1 MKPSRAELKAALMR
15 QAEVA
20 IEQLLDFDER
30 TTEPTLTQIEDAVL
44 KLREEIS
51 VQAAQV
57 LIEAQPNTHP
67 VPGPRCPT
75 CGQEMHYKDVKG
87 ETVESRVGTLPLK
100 RSYYYCETCRRG
112 LFPPGPP
119 TPDLGEPLE

>member
-1 MKPSRAELKAALMR
+1 MKQTRAELKAALMR
-15 QAEVA
+15 QAEAA
-20 IEQLLDFDER
+20 IEQLLDFDEQ
-30 TTEPTLTQIEDAVL
+30 TVEPTLTQIEDAVL
-44 KLREEIS
+44 KLREQIS
-51 VQAAQV
+51 VQAALA
-57 LIEAQPNTHP
+57 LIEGQPNTHP
-67 VPGPRCPT
+67 VPGPRCPI
-75 CGQEMHYKDVKG
+75 CGREMHYKDLKG

>member
-1 MKPSRAELKAALMR
+1 MKRSRAELKADLMR
-15 QAEVA
+15 QAELA
-20 IEQLLDFDER
+20 IDQLLDFGEQ
-30 TTEPTLTQIEDAVL
+30 TTEPTLTQIEDVVL
-44 KLREEIS
+44 KLRKDLSEQMA
-51 VQAAQV
+51 VT

-75 CGQEMHYKDVKG
+75 CQREMHYKDMKG

-112 LFPPGPP
+112 FFPPGSP
-119 TPDLGEPLE
+119 TPNLGEPLE

>member
-1 MKPSRAELKAALMR
+1 MKRSRAELKAALMQ
-15 QAEVA
+15 QAEAA
-20 IEQLLDFDER
+20 IEQLLDFDEQ

-44 KLREEIS
+44 KLREQIS
-51 VQAAQV
+51 EQAALA
-57 LIEAQPNTHP
+57 LIEGQPTTHP
-67 VPGPRCPT
+67 VPGPTCPI

-119 TPDLGEPLE
+119 TSDLGEPLE

>member
-15 QAEVA
+15 QAELG
-20 IEQLLDFDER
+20 IEQLLDFDEQ
-30 TTEPTLTQIEDAVL
+30 TPEPTLTQIEDAVL
-44 KLREEIS
+44 KVREAIS
-51 VQAAQV
+51 ERMALT
-57 LIEAQPNTHP
+57 LIEAQPNTQP

-75 CGQEMHYKDVKG
+75 CGQEMHYKDMKG

-100 RSYYYCETCRRG
+100 RRYYYCETCRRG
-112 LFPPGPP
+112 LFPPGSP

>member
-15 QAEVA
+15 QAELA
-20 IEQLLDFDER
+20 IEELLDFDEE
-30 TTEPTLTQIEDAVL
+30 TVEPTLTQIEDAVL

-51 VQAAQV
+51 EQAALM
-57 LIEAQPNTHP
+57 LIEAQPHTHP
-67 VPGPRCPT
+67 VPGPRCPS
-75 CGQEMHYKDVKG
+75 CGQEMHYKDIKG

-112 LFPPGPP
+112 LFPPGSP
-119 TPDLGEPLE
+119 TPDLGQPLE

>member
-1 MKPSRAELKAALMR
+1 MKRSRAELKAALMR

-20 IEQLLDFDER
+20 IEQLLDFDEQ
-30 TTEPTLTQIEDAVL
+30 TLEPTLTQIEDAVL
-44 KLREEIS
+44 KVREEIS
-51 VQAAQV
+51 EQMALA
-57 LIEAQPNTHP
+57 LIEGQPNTHP

-75 CGQEMHYKDVKG
+75 CSQEMHYKDMKG

-112 LFPPGPP
+112 LFPPGSS